1 MGGNYR
7 KGARFENRVKKHL
20 EQNGWYVMRSA
31 GSHGLADLHAMN
43 PGSIWL
49 IACRTDRA
57 RYSALE
63 AHKLWQLAR
72 QLAQL
77 GNRVTAHLAYR
88 DPVPPWTLHIDRI
101 KQEVWDPAKDELP
114 PWADFEA
121 YMTGTFPPEEK
132 KHGA

>member
-1 MGGNYR
+1 MGSNYR
-7 KGARFENRVKKHL
+7 KGARFENRVKEHL

-31 GSHGLADLHAMN
+31 GSHGLADLIAIN

-49 IACRTDRA
+49 IACRTEKG

-63 AHKLWQLAR
+63 ANKLWYTAS

-77 GNRVTAHLAYR
+77 GNRVSAHLAYR
-88 DPVPPWTLHIDRI
+88 DPIPPWTLHIVRFERQHWLPD
-101 KQEVWDPAKDELP
+101 EDELP
-114 PWADFEA
+114 PWH
-121 YMTGTFPPEEK
+121 EEE